1 MYGELLE
8 DGERTLIVSR
18 RVRAESESL
27 RTRTSVVLLTYCRH
41 RLLRMAGSSD
51 ADGFDRVRRVLH
63 DFLCDV
69 GWPKIWIGF
78 SRGAVCQACGS
89 AIKPNDRQY
98 DVEAGPSELRLDSSC
113 FTVLNEVLRG
123 RSMLD

>member
-8 DGERTLIVSR
+8 EGERTLIVSC
-18 RVRAESESL
+18 RVLAESEHL
-27 RTRTSVVLLTYCRH
+27 RARTSGLLFTYCRH
-41 RLLRMAGSSD
+41 RLLQFSGSSD
-51 ADGFDRVRRVLH
+51 ADGSDRVRSVLH
-63 DFLCDV
+63 EFLSEV

-98 DVEAGPSELRLDSSC
+98 DVEAGPSELRLDASC

-123 RSMLD
+123 RPMLD

>member
-18 RVRAESESL
+18 RVRAESEAL
-27 RTRTSVVLLTYCRH
+27 RTRTSGLLLTYYRH
-41 RLLRMAGSSD
+41 RLLCLSGSSD
-51 ADGFDRVRRVLH
+51 TDGLDRVRRVLH
-63 DFLCDV
+63 DFLSEV

-98 DVEAGPSELRLDSSC
+98 DVEAGPSELRLDASC